1 MAVTN
6 QIDDKIYDNKE
17 GLTSLRNNLL
27 RSGLNNI
34 DWPANKSAK
43 IVVLGLSGAGKSTLI
58 EFLQKGTTEN
68 QKRKPTLA
76 FSFHQCDFG
85 KVKAVFVD
93 VPGQESYWT
102 NWASYMKGADG
113 VIFVIDATKLSDIAK
128 AYSVYLKTMKNS
140 MNIPVAI
147 LANKQDVRGAL
158 SSDSI
163 SRMMSIYNDSVITQS
178 FDTIAITGKGLYD
191 ALIWLLQI
199 SNSKF
204 TN

>member
-43 IVVLGLSGAGKSTLI
+43 IVVLGLTGSGKSTLI
-58 EFLQKGTTEN
+58 EFLQKGTIEN

-85 KVKAVFVD
+85 KIKAVFVD
-93 VPGQESYWT
+93 VPGQESYWR
-102 NWASYMKGADG
+102 NWPSYMKGADG